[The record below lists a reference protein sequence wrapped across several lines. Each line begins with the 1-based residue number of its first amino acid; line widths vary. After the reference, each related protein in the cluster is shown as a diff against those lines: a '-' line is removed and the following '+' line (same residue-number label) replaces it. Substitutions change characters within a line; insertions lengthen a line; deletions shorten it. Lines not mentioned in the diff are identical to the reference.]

1 MNSSSPLSYSG
12 DSEQDISQSFS
23 YQVMGKITFLKVER
37 VCTKQSM
44 VEKCL
49 VNGNCKHHQLV
60 VFQTVGP
67 LSCVEVD
74 LLVSLQTGPIN
85 VPLNELF
92 KWECIIHSLERK
104 VSEIQVLNIISLGV
118 WLLNTELRSLRQQ
131 FLEFFISR
139 TTENIFFFNGNDLT
153 QGHLLFLFA
162 FCKDNAANK
171 TTNCTLLML

>member
-1 MNSSSPLSYSG
+1 
-12 DSEQDISQSFS
+12 
-23 YQVMGKITFLKVER
+23 MGKITFLKVER

-85 VPLNELF
+85 VPLKELF

-139 TTENIFFFNGNDLT
+139 TTEIIFFLMVMTLHKGIYC
-153 QGHLLFLFA
+153 
-162 FCKDNAANK
+162 FCLPFVRTMQQIRQQIAPF
-171 TTNCTLLML
+171 